1 MSVAAQSLMDSVTY
15 EDLYHRWEQGNWSA
29 YDIDF
34 SADNEGWD
42 SLSDVQRRSAMWIY
56 SMFFYGED
64 RVADTLAPYLTAAP
78 TEEQQYFLAT
88 QQVDEVRHSV
98 FFHRFFKEVIG
109 VGGETIQQ
117 TLSSTLPQLNWGY
130 RGIFD
135 RLDVMADELRRDRS
149 IPKYA
154 QAITLYHLI
163 VEGSLAQ
170 PGQHFIEDFFSS
182 EETLPGFSSGIANVS
197 RDEQRHIG
205 FGVKVLSELLGEGNP
220 GWEENRAA
228 VVELLRE
235 VLPYGPAVFT
245 PPGMNREYTECYGF
259 SIEDIF
265 AFGLKLIRQRWRT
278 IGYPTEE
285 MPPGVFPFDPE
296 LDRGGGRRAPGEADA
311 RRHPRPA
318 RQQSRDLAGA
328 PAPLVRRHRPLGG
341 SRRGQW
347 LARRLPVAVQRRRS
361 LAPDPRQRLDP
372 GRAGR
377 SPEPEPG
384 PRDELERLDL
394 VHQAGREP
402 DEVLPPAQGPAPRQ
416 DPRAGADAQGLPGLT
431 RLSRSAG
438 GRRPRAARPRAGRQA
453 RAASPRRRGG
463 R

>member
-1 MSVAAQSLMDSVTY
+1 MSVASQSLMSNVTY

-34 SADNEGWD
+34 SGDREGWE
-42 SLSDVQRRSAMWIY
+42 SLSDIQRRSAMWIY

-64 RVADTLAPYLTAAP
+64 RVADTLAPYVTAAP
-78 TEEQQYFLAT
+78 TEEQSYFLAT

-109 VGGETIQQ
+109 VGGESIQQ

-135 RLDVMADELRRDRS
+135 RLDRMAEELRKDRS
-149 IPKYA
+149 LPKYA

-170 PGQHFIEDFFSS
+170 PGQHFIEDFFAS
-182 EETLPGFSSGIANVS
+182 EETMPGFSEGIANVS

-205 FGVKVLSELLGEGNP
+205 FGVKVLSELLADEHP
-220 GWEENRAA
+220 QSEECKAA

-235 VLPYGPAVFT
+235 TLPYGPAVFH
-245 PPGMNREYTECYGF
+245 PPNMDREYTECYGF
-259 SIEDIF
+259 SLEDIF

-296 LDRGGGRRAPGEADA
+296 KSPEEIAENQVKLMMGGILGPPDAVPQSTPELQRLYFDVIERVVDPKAANGSRLTYQWRFTDADPWHLVIDNGSTHAEPGEAPSPNLVLEASWADFVA
-311 RRHPRPA
+311 TGKPDSNPLKMILQRRLRPR
-318 RQQSRDLAGA
+318 
-328 PAPLVRRHRPLGG
+328 G
-341 SRRGQW
+341 SLRE
-347 LARRLPVAVQRRRS
+347 LARMRKVF
-361 LAPDPRQRLDP
+361 P
-372 GRAGR
+372 G
-377 SPEPEPG
+377 
-384 PRDELERLDL
+384 
-394 VHQAGREP
+394 
-402 DEVLPPAQGPAPRQ
+402 
-416 DPRAGADAQGLPGLT
+416 
-431 RLSRSAG
+431 
-438 GRRPRAARPRAGRQA
+438 
-453 RAASPRRRGG
+453 
-463 R
+463 

>member
-1 MSVAAQSLMDSVTY
+1 MSVASQSLMENVTY

-34 SADNEGWD
+34 SADEAGWAA
-42 SLSDVQRRSAMWIY
+42 LSEIQRRSAMWIY

-64 RVADTLAPYLTAAP
+64 RVAETLAPYTTAAP
-78 TEEQQYFLAT
+78 TEEQSYFLAT

-109 VGGETIQQ
+109 VGGESVQQ
-117 TLSSTLPQLNWGY
+117 TLASTLPQLNWGY

-135 RLDVMADELRRDRS
+135 RLDLMADELRRDRS

-182 EETLPGFSSGIANVS
+182 EETMPGFSAGMANVS

-205 FGVKVLSELLGEGNP
+205 FGVKVLSELLGEGSP

-235 VLPYGPAVFT
+235 VLPYGPAVFY
-245 PPGMNREYTECYGF
+245 PPNMDREYTECYGF
-259 SIEDIF
+259 SLEDIF
-265 AFGLKLIRQRWRT
+265 AFGLRLIRQRWKT
-278 IGYPTEE
+278 IGFPTEE

-296 LDRGGGRRAPGEADA
+296 ATPQEVAERQVKLMMAGILGPPDGPAPDTSPEMQRLYFDIVRRAADPTAANGQALVYQWRFTDAEPWHLVIDNGSTRAEPGEAPNPDVTIETSWSDWIASGKPDA
-311 RRHPRPA
+311 NQLKFLLQRRIRPRGKL
-318 RQQSRDLAGA
+318 RE
-328 PAPLVRRHRPLGG
+328 
-341 SRRGQW
+341 
-347 LARRLPVAVQRRRS
+347 LARMRKVF
-361 LAPDPRQRLDP
+361 
-372 GRAGR
+372 G
-377 SPEPEPG
+377 
-384 PRDELERLDL
+384 
-394 VHQAGREP
+394 
-402 DEVLPPAQGPAPRQ
+402 
-416 DPRAGADAQGLPGLT
+416 
-431 RLSRSAG
+431 
-438 GRRPRAARPRAGRQA
+438 
-453 RAASPRRRGG
+453 
-463 R
+463 